1 MSVRRTAPPQF
12 LFLSSGSREEVREA
26 GTERSGASALIRGLP
41 HDLLPPRCYVTSW
54 TAHGLIMQNLG
65 YTSQTHLVSHQHW
78 ATVSMR
84 RDHKISF
91 SSKAN
96 QTTRVPVGP
105 SHFFRFVTMPCQM
118 FRWVPL
124 PERPPP
130 NSEGESAD
138 LLTRHIILQPR
149 WCACW
154 QPAAAR
160 RPWRISWVTSACCVS
175 AGDLSEQQDTSEP
188 FYKKTRRRTA
198 ASSRCSCTSVTTLT
212 TVCVSPSVSISLL
225 SAWCIA
231 APDRRIC
238 LLRVNWQWC
247 MENTFGCAAGKHD
260 IYSHKCW
267 FLNIWIQIR
276 SSVLDSCPIR
286 SFSICRMNTELHS
299 KLSAVI
305 CIN

>member
-1 MSVRRTAPPQF
+1 MTTKSPSARRQIKPPEFLLDLHISLGLWRCRVRCLGGFHFLKGLLLTLKVKVQICWHATLFCNPDDAPAD
-12 LFLSSGSREEVREA
+12 S
-26 GTERSGASALIRGLP
+26 
-41 HDLLPPRCYVTSW
+41 
-54 TAHGLIMQNLG
+54 
-65 YTSQTHLVSHQHW
+65 
-78 ATVSMR
+78 
-84 RDHKISF
+84 
-91 SSKAN
+91 
-96 QTTRVPVGP
+96 
-105 SHFFRFVTMPCQM
+105 
-118 FRWVPL
+118 
-124 PERPPP
+124 PPP
-130 NSEGESAD
+130 
-138 LLTRHIILQPR
+138 P
-149 WCACW
+149 
-154 QPAAAR
+154 R
-160 RPWRISWVTSACCVS
+160 RPWRISRVTSACRVS